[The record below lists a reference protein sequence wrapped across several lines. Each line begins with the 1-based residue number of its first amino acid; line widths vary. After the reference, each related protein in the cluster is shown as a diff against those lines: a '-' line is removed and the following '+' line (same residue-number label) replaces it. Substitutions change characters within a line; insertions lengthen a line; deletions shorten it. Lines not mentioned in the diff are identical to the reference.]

1 MAPYVVHLGPRADP
15 PNRPSPDTRSAGLRR
30 RLQSYSWDP
39 SYRTAGR
46 PSLVLETPMEPINA
60 PPSRLYLAM
69 GAPPEPLNA
78 ASDDWQPSRHAAEW
92 MVGLPPSTH
101 DVRFA
106 TQMVYAV
113 AQWTIQRFRRAL
125 GREPDFV
132 FEGPLVL
139 ELFSAEMQNVVYE
152 RHFKKPTWPGAG
164 ESGVIRFGWYRQRR
178 ESRGAHQPGAIAN
191 TALSFDV
198 IVHEVTHAL
207 VDGLRPHFLV
217 PSNPDVLALHEAIA
231 DLVTLFAHF
240 AWPAVVADAI
250 KADPERFGEQLVRTL
265 ARQLGQTTSD
275 AGEPLR
281 TIRIDWV
288 AQRTETPATS
298 DYDAE
303 TDPHRRGLLLVSAVF
318 EAFAEIYQ
326 RRADPILALHRK
338 GTALSDALIALLA
351 GEASKLADQFLD
363 IVIRAID
370 YLPPVDPTF
379 GEYLRALITADR
391 ALAPQD
397 RWDYRE
403 ALIYA
408 FRRHRI
414 PVEGVHDLSEGSLTW
429 RQVRDPLLVPLDA
442 FADVAAALGSGR
454 GSPGDIAMHT
464 LAEHPALCAGLALT
478 PNADGDRAAQS
489 RDAVDITVEQIR
501 SLRRVGADR
510 TSVAG
515 AVMTITARRPWGSTP
530 GVLGGCTL
538 VLDERGHIAQHIWKS
553 AHSADRL
560 IRQQLGTVPGG
571 IR

>member
-1 MAPYVVHLGPRADP
+1 
-15 PNRPSPDTRSAGLRR
+15 
-30 RLQSYSWDP
+30 
-39 SYRTAGR
+39 
-46 PSLVLETPMEPINA
+46 
-60 PPSRLYLAM
+60 
-69 GAPPEPLNA
+69 
-78 ASDDWQPSRHAAEW
+78 
-92 MVGLPPSTH
+92 
-101 DVRFA
+101 
-106 TQMVYAV
+106 
-113 AQWTIQRFRRAL
+113 
-125 GREPDFV
+125 
-132 FEGPLVL
+132 
-139 ELFSAEMQNVVYE
+139 
-152 RHFKKPTWPGAG
+152 
-164 ESGVIRFGWYRQRR
+164 
-178 ESRGAHQPGAIAN
+178 
-191 TALSFDV
+191 
-198 IVHEVTHAL
+198 
-207 VDGLRPHFLV
+207 LRPHFLV

-250 KADPERFGEQLVRTL
+250 KTDPERFCEQLVRTL

-275 AGEPLR
+275 VGEPLR
-281 TIRIDWV
+281 TIRIDWD
-288 AQRTETPATS
+288 AQRAERPANA
-298 DYDAE
+298 DYDAQ
-303 TDPHRRGLLLVSAVF
+303 TDPHRRGLILVSAVF

-397 RWDYRE
+397 PWDYRE
-403 ALIYA
+403 ALISA

-414 PVEGVHDLSEGSLTW
+414 PVQGVYDLSEASLAW

-442 FADVAAALGSGR
+442 FADVAAALGGGR
-454 GSPGDIAMHT
+454 GAPGDIAKRT
-464 LAEHPALCAGLALT
+464 LAKQRALCAGLALT
-478 PNADGDRAAQS
+478 PSADGDRAAQS

-501 SLRRVGADR
+501 SLRRVGANR

-553 AHSADRL
+553 AHSADRF
-560 IRQQLGTVPGG
+560 IRQQLGTGPGG